1 MKCAPLSELLRTSKS
16 SLKSANLQHCTFRN
30 KIACVHYGSS
40 MIVHALIVLLSRASP
55 KHSPHPASCFPAQLL
70 VCYLQLCNQ
79 ALTWGKYGLSSE
91 MRPKCGPFHHFGLH
105 ADQVCNCGP
114 LRKHCT
120 LNKKNTGVI
129 RAIFHKCRMY
139 SYSRLGKNFLWD
151 FFFLERP
158 SKHGQR
164 EHVVGDASGNQLNLG
179 QEAEHWDQ
187 LLPWSSGTVTFRAA
201 SEILK
206 NTNSPKFL

>member
-1 MKCAPLSELLRTSKS
+1 MA
-16 SLKSANLQHCTFRN
+16 SLIQ
-30 KIACVHYGSS
+30 
-40 MIVHALIVLLSRASP
+40 
-55 KHSPHPASCFPAQLL
+55 
-70 VCYLQLCNQ
+70 
-79 ALTWGKYGLSSE
+79 
-91 MRPKCGPFHHFGLH
+91 
-105 ADQVCNCGP
+105 
-114 LRKHCT
+114 
-120 LNKKNTGVI
+120 
-129 RAIFHKCRMY
+129 AIFHKCLMY
-139 SYSRLGKNFLWD
+139 SYGRFGKNFLWD

>member
-1 MKCAPLSELLRTSKS
+1 MTLSTSENGILLSRLRGQKHYNGENAASWVKCAPLS
-16 SLKSANLQHCTFRN
+16 
-30 KIACVHYGSS
+30 YG
-40 MIVHALIVLLSRASP
+40 
-55 KHSPHPASCFPAQLL
+55 
-70 VCYLQLCNQ
+70 
-79 ALTWGKYGLSSE
+79 
-91 MRPKCGPFHHFGLH
+91 
-105 ADQVCNCGP
+105 
-114 LRKHCT
+114 
-120 LNKKNTGVI
+120 
-129 RAIFHKCRMY
+129 
-139 SYSRLGKNFLWD
+139 RLGKNFLWD

>member
-1 MKCAPLSELLRTSKS
+1 M
-16 SLKSANLQHCTFRN
+16 
-30 KIACVHYGSS
+30 
-40 MIVHALIVLLSRASP
+40 
-55 KHSPHPASCFPAQLL
+55 
-70 VCYLQLCNQ
+70 
-79 ALTWGKYGLSSE
+79 GKYGLSSE
-91 MRPKCGPFHHFGLH
+91 MRPKCRPFHHFGLH

-120 LNKKNTGVI
+120 LNKKI
-129 RAIFHKCRMY
+129 RELYGRFSTNAVCIHTVDLARTSFGI
-139 SYSRLGKNFLWD
+139 S
-151 FFFLERP
+151 FFLERP

-187 LLPWSSGTVTFRAA
+187 LLPWSSGKVTFRAA

>member
-1 MKCAPLSELLRTSKS
+1 M
-16 SLKSANLQHCTFRN
+16 FR
-30 KIACVHYGSS
+30 AWQD
-40 MIVHALIVLLSRASP
+40 RASP

-79 ALTWGKYGLSSE
+79 ALTWGKYGLASE
-91 MRPKCGPFHHFGLH
+91 MRPKWGPFYHFGLH

-139 SYSRLGKNFLWD
+139 SYGRLGKNFLWD

-201 SEILK
+201 SKILK

>member
-1 MKCAPLSELLRTSKS
+1 MFRAWLTCFPNSSMTLSTSENGILFSRLGGQKLYNGENAASWVKCAILSELLRSSKS

-30 KIACVHYGSS
+30 KIACVHYGCS

-91 MRPKCGPFHHFGLH
+91 MRPKCGPFYHFGLH

-120 LNKKNTGVI
+120 LNKKI
-129 RAIFHKCRMY
+129 RELYRRFSTNAVCIHTVDLARTSFGI
-139 SYSRLGKNFLWD
+139 S
-151 FFFLERP
+151 FFWKDRVSMVNE
-158 SKHGQR
+158 SM
-164 EHVVGDASGNQLNLG
+164 
-179 QEAEHWDQ
+179 
-187 LLPWSSGTVTFRAA
+187 
-201 SEILK
+201 
-206 NTNSPKFL
+206 